1 MGKFWKPALQAQLE
15 GDMMKSVL
23 LLRHAKSDWSH
34 FGLADFDRPLAK
46 RGLKDAPRI
55 GRTLADFSA
64 VPDVILASPAHRA
77 KQTAKIVAETC
88 GYTRS
93 ISWRDSFYGG
103 DSDELIG
110 ALQQLPDS
118 VERAMLVGHNPTMED
133 TVSALLLGHES
144 DWGQRFQMKFPTAGL
159 VCLDVLIEDWAD
171 LEPGDAVL
179 RWFIIP
185 RLIKAIT

>member
-1 MGKFWKPALQAQLE
+1 
-15 GDMMKSVL
+15 MKSVL

-55 GRTLADFSA
+55 GRALADFET
-64 VPDVILASPAHRA
+64 VPDVILASPARRA
-77 KQTAKIVAETC
+77 RQTAELVAETS

-93 ISWRDSFYGG
+93 ISWQDAFYGG
-103 DSDELIG
+103 GSDELIA
-110 ALQQLPDS
+110 ALHQLPHS
-118 VERAMLVGHNPTMED
+118 IERAMLVGHNPTMED

-144 DWGQRFQMKFPTAGL
+144 DWDQEFQIKFPTAGL